1 MRRVEKIRSCW
12 ASGTAEAKR
21 SLLQKIIRRI
31 TLKPGSLT
39 IELDR
44 RSLSELLLYRT
55 LPPNDGAQVAS
66 IECSIGMKRRGVET
80 RIVLTDG
87 SNSNREPDGA
97 LIDLLRRAHSYL
109 DHLADGANRSLT
121 DVAMLNGTDT
131 SEVSHL
137 LPFAFLA
144 PKIAASIVAGDQP
157 VELTTHRLSRIPVLP
172 HAWGSQAT
180 LLGF

>member
-1 MRRVEKIRSCW
+1 MRTCW
-12 ASGTAEAKR
+12 ASATANAKR
-21 SLLQKIIRRI
+21 SLLQKIVRKI

-39 IELDR
+39 IELDC
-44 RSLSELLLYRT
+44 RSLSELLLDRI
-55 LPPNDGAQVAS
+55 LPHSDGAQLTS
-66 IECSIGMKRRGVET
+66 IECPIGMRRRGVET

-87 SNSNREPDGA
+87 SRSSREPDGA
-97 LIDLLRRAHSYL
+97 LIDLLRRAHLYL
-109 DHLADGANRSLT
+109 DQLTDGANRSLT

-131 SEVSHL
+131 SEVSRL

-157 VELTTHRLSRIPVLP
+157 VELTAHRLSRASDLP
-172 HAWGSQAT
+172 HAWISQAA